1 MADISWHIEATSKCI
16 LECPMCD
23 RTWFYNKFKRRLT
36 QDINIEHL
44 IKFLQGTS
52 PKINLC
58 GNNGDPIYHADF
70 HKLIAR
76 LKDINSTIAI
86 TTNGSGKKK
95 EWWTKLCKILAEDD
109 CIQFSIDGLEDTNH
123 LYRKNA
129 KWDTIIDAIKEVTT
143 HKVKTMW
150 KFIVFKH
157 NQHQIK
163 DAEKTS
169 KLLGIDEFKVIKSDR
184 WWETDLMPSEEY
196 VDPLHEHQLAVTQG
210 TDKPTVI
217 KQRCMSDTDG
227 TPDTDLYIDSD
238 GDFYPCCKMGLYA
251 FRYKS
256 IFSPKVRKY
265 NIKDSTIDEILATQ
279 EVKDFFQ
286 STKSY
291 QTAEAPC
298 KIYCG
303 TQESIV

>member
-1 MADISWHIEATSKCI
+1 
-16 LECPMCD
+16 
-23 RTWFYNKFKRRLT
+23 
-36 QDINIEHL
+36 
-44 IKFLQGTS
+44 
-52 PKINLC
+52 
-58 GNNGDPIYHADF
+58 
-70 HKLIAR
+70 
-76 LKDINSTIAI
+76 
-86 TTNGSGKKK
+86 
-95 EWWTKLCKILAEDD
+95 
-109 CIQFSIDGLEDTNH
+109 
-123 LYRKNA
+123 
-129 KWDTIIDAIKEVTT
+129 
-143 HKVKTMW
+143 MW

-196 VDPLHEHQLAVTQG
+196 VDPLHKHQLAVTQG

-217 KQRCMSDTDG
+217 RQKCMSDTDG
-227 TPDTDLYIDSD
+227 TPDTNLYIDSD

-265 NIKDSTIDEILATQ
+265 NIKDSTIDQILATQ